1 MEVLSKSESYYKH
14 YKYKSIKPQ
23 VLWSNKHALFD
34 QVVAVIAEA
43 LWHEDAGAASYG
55 YPRRLGPQ
63 VNDRNWMHPRLA
75 RRLKLA
81 SVQVHRIAGA
91 VSLAPK
97 RRAEVITVTV
107 NALVSR
113 SVVPEIDQGLAGEKW
128 PISLARSE
136 CKIAPS

>member
-1 MEVLSKSESYYKH
+1 LE
-14 YKYKSIKPQ
+14 I
-23 VLWSNKHALFD
+23 
-34 QVVAVIAEA
+34 VAVIAEA

-55 YPRRLGPQ
+55 YPRPLWTLDERPQ
-63 VNDRNWMHPRLA
+63 LDAWHRW
-75 RRLKLA
+75 LKLA